1 MLHYEWYKT
10 FEHIQSKVY
19 LFWKIIKYRKWDQLQ
34 EVLKVTDGGCNWLI
48 AIEGQ
53 YWYYSE
59 NSEV

>member
-1 MLHYEWYKT
+1 MCYIMNGTKPLST
-10 FEHIQSKVY
+10 FKVK
-19 LFWKIIKYRKWDQLQ
+19 FWKIIKYRKWDQLQ
-34 EVLKVTDGGCNWLI
+34 QVLKVTDGGCNWLI